1 MTAQVFI
8 HAVKTA
14 SVGQSGTVLTAEKS
28 RQPRGVLRSTP
39 LCREHPSKRHIV
51 SRSGLPRSRPRY
63 RVFLQRPAARPRR
76 GQRFFPWRPKDFKM
90 GIIRR
95 VA

>member
-14 SVGQSGTVLTAEKS
+14 SVGRSGTVLTAEKS

-39 LCREHPSKRHIV
+39 VCREHPSKRHMV

-63 RVFLQRPAARPRR
+63 RESSSNVLQHGRDAASD
-76 GQRFFPWRPKDFKM
+76 FFPGDRKISKWE
-90 GIIRR
+90 
-95 VA
+95 